1 MKVVIFQTL
10 LLGSFKSPKH
20 RNLQAM
26 GFIWRLKLILS
37 SSGPSIIYGLQTL
50 LTLIL
55 TPTAE
60 DGQTHRV
67 DAASSH
73 SGSTMKHKEIQK
85 KHGRLQPQT
94 TTKAPSG
101 GTWGSSSC
109 LWTTRRHRRPH
120 GARPAMFWTR
130 FRNRSSSA
138 WLSLNGEITK
148 VQISKAWFPLQLPK
162 IKPWEAFKNQVERS
176 TEDAYHKKSSSGTTN
191 PHDDSRVL
199 QDSAVFKLASS
210 CWGSSAVAW
219 GERLKTPSGLN
230 KLCGS
235 ETPDKRASN
244 LWLLGSTPRTVFA
257 GFQYFS
263 MNPPPH
269 THTQTPPP
277 TPFWHVKPSPAARGT
292 VGVSERRG
300 QQGLLQSL
308 EVMRPVNLRERWSLS
323 PLQPWLDPRVQI
335 ESRRVWSS
343 FSGLLLFNC
352 DLQECVR
359 YGNLSRNS
367 RYGLSKSTWWSRP
380 LHPVGRNHL

>member
-1 MKVVIFQTL
+1 
-10 LLGSFKSPKH
+10 
-20 RNLQAM
+20 M
-26 GFIWRLKLILS
+26 GFIWRLKLFLS

-60 DGQTHRV
+60 DGQTHGCC
-67 DAASSH
+67 
-73 SGSTMKHKEIQK
+73 SGCTMKHKEIQK
-85 KHGRLQPQT
+85 KHGWRQPQT

-101 GTWGSSSC
+101 GTWGSSPS

-120 GARPAMFWTR
+120 GAIPAMFWTC

-138 WLSLNGEITK
+138 WLGLNGEITK

-162 IKPWEAFKNQVERS
+162 IKPWEAFKNLVERS
-176 TEDAYHKKSSSGTTN
+176 TEDAYHKKSSSGTMN
-191 PHDDSRVL
+191 PNDDSHDL

-263 MNPPPH
+263 MNSPPLSPH
-269 THTQTPPP
+269 THKHTHHRQHHSDMSSQAQLHGGL
-277 TPFWHVKPSPAARGT
+277 WVWVRGED
-292 VGVSERRG
+292 SRACCSLWRWW
-300 QQGLLQSL
+300 GL
-308 EVMRPVNLRERWSLS
+308 
-323 PLQPWLDPRVQI
+323 
-335 ESRRVWSS
+335 
-343 FSGLLLFNC
+343 
-352 DLQECVR
+352 
-359 YGNLSRNS
+359 
-367 RYGLSKSTWWSRP
+367 
-380 LHPVGRNHL
+380 